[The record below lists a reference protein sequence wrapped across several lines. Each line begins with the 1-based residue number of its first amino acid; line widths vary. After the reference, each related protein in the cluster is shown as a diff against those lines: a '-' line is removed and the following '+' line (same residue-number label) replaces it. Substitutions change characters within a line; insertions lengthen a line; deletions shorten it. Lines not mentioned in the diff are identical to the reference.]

1 MTTDVLV
8 IGAGFAGLTASREL
22 SNKGY
27 TVQIIE
33 ARDRIAGRTWLDAKL
48 GRNLELGG
56 TWVHWAQ
63 PHVWAEL
70 TRYAIGVVPPADYEK
85 AYWHADGQSFQGSPD
100 ELMALLDGP
109 NRELLAPSRALIPL
123 PYEPLSNPAVKA
135 ADQQTISERINA
147 LNLDPMSEE
156 LMRSFWALN
165 FNGRLD
171 DAAFTQALRWCSA
184 ACHDWLLMFEV
195 CSAYKI
201 QGGTAALAEAIAAD
215 SNAEL
220 VLNAPVA
227 EVRQTDSGVVA
238 LDRAGNEYR
247 AKKLLVT
254 LPLGA
259 LESVRFYPELSSGKR
274 AAARLGQI
282 GMGAKLW
289 IKVKGRHERFVAMGP
304 ADWPLNFVQA
314 EYLDVDTT
322 TLVAF
327 GPDGSAVDPED
338 ATAAQELLRRWIPD
352 IEVLEVAGHS
362 WVDDEFAQQTWAMHR
377 TGFLSESLTELQRP
391 EGDIYLA
398 GSDYASGWGGF
409 IDGAIESGL
418 QASMKISNALKIES

>member
-1 MTTDVLV
+1 MTTDVLI

-22 SNKGY
+22 SKKGY
-27 TVQIIE
+27 TVQVLE
-33 ARDRIAGRTWLDAKL
+33 ARDRVAGRTWLDPRL
-48 GRNLELGG
+48 GRNLEMGG

-85 AYWHADGQSFQGSPD
+85 AYWHAAGQSFQGSPD

-109 NRELLAPSRALIPL
+109 NRELLAPSRSLVPL

-135 ADQQTISERINA
+135 ADQLTMSERIDA
-147 LNLDPMSEE
+147 LSLDPVARE
-156 LMRSFWALN
+156 LLRSFWTLN

-171 DAAFTQALRWCSA
+171 EAAFTQALRWCSA
-184 ACHDWLLMFEV
+184 ACHNWLLMFEI

-201 QGGTAALAEAIAAD
+201 QGGTAVLAEAIAAD
-215 SNAEL
+215 SAAQLEL
-220 VLNAPVA
+220 NTAVA
-227 EVRQTDSGVVA
+227 EIRHTQAGVIAV
-238 LDRAGNEYR
+238 DREGKEYA
-247 AKKLLVT
+247 AKKILVT
-254 LPLGA
+254 LPLAA
-259 LESVRFYPELSSGKR
+259 LESIQIEPGLSSGKR
-274 AAARLGQI
+274 QAAKQGQI

-304 ADWPLNFVQA
+304 EDWPLNFVQA
-314 EYLDVDTT
+314 EYLDADST

-327 GPDGSAVDPED
+327 GPDDSAVDVED
-338 ATAAQELLRRWIPD
+338 AAATQELLRRWIPD
-352 IEVLEVAGHS
+352 IEVLDVAGHS
-362 WVDDEFAQQTWAMHR
+362 WVKDEFARQTWAMHR
-377 TGFLSESLTELQRP
+377 TGYLTTSLTELQRE
-391 EGDIYLA
+391 EGNVYLA

-418 QASMKISNALKIES
+418 QAAEKISNTLKTES